1 MPIGIGIVGGAMN
14 AAMRSETIV
23 EKFKTI
29 EKNFAMIVVNCARTG
44 VSLDKIY
51 ATGPGAVR
59 LSRTAANW
67 RTTGLSFKGTKE
79 NCNKINSSFTAIVG
93 SLIHC

>member
-1 MPIGIGIVGGAMN
+1 MN

-29 EKNFAMIVVNCARTG
+29 KKNFAMIVVNCAGTG

-51 ATGPGAVR
+51 ATGPGAAR
-59 LSRTAANW
+59 SSRTAANW
-67 RTTGLSFKGTKE
+67 RTTGRSFKGTKE
-79 NCNKINSSFTAIVG
+79 NCNKIKSSFTAIIG
-93 SLIHC
+93 SLRHR

>member
-1 MPIGIGIVGGAMN
+1 MLIGIGIVGGAMN

-44 VSLDKIY
+44 VSLGKIY
-51 ATGPGAVR
+51 ATAPARGEIEQDRRELAKRQGGVSKGPK
-59 LSRTAANW
+59 RTET
-67 RTTGLSFKGTKE
+67 RSTRVSPR
-79 NCNKINSSFTAIVG
+79 SSVV
-93 SLIHC
+93 